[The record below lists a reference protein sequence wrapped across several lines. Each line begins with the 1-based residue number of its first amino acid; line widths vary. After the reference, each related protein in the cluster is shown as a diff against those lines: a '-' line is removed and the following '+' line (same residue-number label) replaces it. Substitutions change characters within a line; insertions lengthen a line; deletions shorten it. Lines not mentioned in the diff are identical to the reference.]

1 VGRTC
6 LVCRHPEREEIEQA
20 LAQLSPYRTIARQ
33 WPEVSKDSV
42 GRHRGAHL
50 PPALSK
56 ALAREEEHAAS
67 DLLAVVRRAMGR
79 VERLAQRL
87 EEHGHDD
94 KARAQLVQ
102 STLAIGRLAETIG
115 RMRGD
120 VEQPAV
126 VVVQDDRPHILA
138 FIQQVVADPQA
149 FAAARKFQQ
158 ITDGV
163 LEVEAAVVEESVEK
177 GGNGDGGSPSE
188 GGE

>member
-126 VVVQDDRPHILA
+126 VVVQDDRPMILA
-138 FIQQVVADPQA
+138 FVQQVVRDPKA
-149 FAAARKFQQ
+149 FEAARQLQ
-158 ITDGV
+158 RITDGA
-163 LEVEAAVVEESVEK
+163 LEVEAEVVDERASSK
-177 GGNGDGGSPSE
+177 GTNGGSPSE